1 MTEPDSG
8 KSAKTNRQQ
17 CSYGSNSEGVVH
29 GNLPIGIGEKVPVML
44 KGKAFDFQ
52 PEHFRC
58 EGKIIA
64 SIETEGHDDQNGEHE
79 EEKNQPANDPENVI
93 PGLIG

>member
-17 CSYGSNSEGVVH
+17 GCYGSNSERIVH
-29 GNLPIGIGEKVPVML
+29 GNLPIGIGEKVPVMFQ
-44 KGKAFDFQ
+44 GKALDFQ

-58 EGKIIA
+58 ECKIIA
-64 SIETEGHDDQNGEHE
+64 GIETEGHDDQNGEHE
-79 EEKNQPANDPENVI
+79 EEKNQSTNDPENVI
-93 PGLIG
+93 PGLV